1 MGTAKAL
8 QTSLVMP
15 NLRCFFFLTELIFD
29 LALMSEFATLD
40 VEL

>member
-15 NLRCFFFLTELIFD
+15 NPRCFFFF
-29 LALMSEFATLD
+29 
-40 VEL
+40 